1 LPLIGWSL
9 GGYVARGVA
18 RALGTKNVNRVITL
32 CATVIQGPR
41 HTRAVSVFEAR
52 GLDLDW
58 IERAI
63 AKQEAKPLEQS
74 ITAMYSKINGVV
86 NWRAMIDKHSPKVEH
101 FELNVSHIGV
111 GINRKAWP
119 YYSKCTY

>member
-1 LPLIGWSL
+1 
-9 GGYVARGVA
+9 
-18 RALGTKNVNRVITL
+18 L
-32 CATVIQGPR
+32 CATVIEGPR

-63 AKQEAKPLEQS
+63 AKQEAKPIEQS
-74 ITAMYSKINGVV
+74 ITAMYSKINGVE
-86 NWRAMIDKHSPKVEH
+86 VEH